1 MKGNKMNSF
10 KFLIFDRNLS
20 IVSRH
25 KTLDAANK
33 KLRLI
38 DAVSYSLYATDV
50 KWLQD
55 KEEALQG
62 YNHSIIEVIK

>member
-1 MKGNKMNSF
+1 MNSF
-10 KFLIFDRNLS
+10 KFMIVDSNLS
-20 IVSRH
+20 IFSRH
-25 KTLDAANK
+25 KTLNAANK

-38 DAVSYSLYATDV
+38 DAVKYSLYATDV
-50 KWLQD
+50 NWLRD

>member
-1 MKGNKMNSF
+1 MNSF
-10 KFLIFDRNLS
+10 KFLIVDSNLS
-20 IVSRH
+20 IFSRH

-62 YNHSIIEVIK
+62 YNYSIIKV

>member
-1 MKGNKMNSF
+1 MNSF
-10 KFLIFDRNLS
+10 KFLIVDSNLS
-20 IVSRH
+20 IFSRH

-38 DAVSYSLYATDV
+38 DAVKYSLYATDV
-50 KWLQD
+50 NWLRD

-62 YNHSIIEVIK
+62 YNYFIIEV

>member
-1 MKGNKMNSF
+1 MNSF
-10 KFLIFDRNLS
+10 KFVIVDSNLS
-20 IVSRH
+20 IFSRH

-38 DAVSYSLYATDV
+38 DAVKYSLYATDV
-50 KWLQD
+50 NWLRD

-62 YNHSIIEVIK
+62 YNYCIGAYSL

>member
-1 MKGNKMNSF
+1 MNSF
-10 KFLIFDRNLS
+10 KFMIIDSNLR

-38 DAVSYSLYATDV
+38 DDVKYSLYATDV
-50 KWLQD
+50 NWLRD

-62 YNHSIIEVIK
+62 YNYSIIKV

>member
-10 KFLIFDRNLS
+10 KFLIVDSNLS
-20 IVSRH
+20 IFSRH

-38 DAVSYSLYATDV
+38 DAVKYSLYATDV
-50 KWLQD
+50 NWLHGKD
-55 KEEALQG
+55 EALQG
-62 YNHSIIEVIK
+62 YNYFVGEVIK

>member
-1 MKGNKMNSF
+1 MNSF
-10 KFLIFDRNLS
+10 KFLIVDSNLS

-38 DAVSYSLYATDV
+38 DAVKYSLYATDV
-50 KWLQD
+50 NWLRD

-62 YNHSIIEVIK
+62 YNYYIGAYNSNLS

>member
-1 MKGNKMNSF
+1 MNSF
-10 KFLIFDRNLS
+10 KFVIFDSNLS
-20 IVSRH
+20 IFSRH

-55 KEEALQG
+55 KDEALQG
-62 YNHSIIEVIK
+62 YNYCVGDYNK